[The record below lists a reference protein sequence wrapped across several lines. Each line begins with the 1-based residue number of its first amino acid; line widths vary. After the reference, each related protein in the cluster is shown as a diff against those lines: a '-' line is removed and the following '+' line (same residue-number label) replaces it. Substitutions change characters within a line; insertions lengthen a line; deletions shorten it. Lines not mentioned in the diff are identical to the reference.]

1 MGRINMSRVILG
13 GIVAGL
19 VVNVGEFLLNGVFL
33 ADYYAEMGGR
43 LGLPAMDTPVFVTYV
58 ILSLLLGTVAV
69 WLYAAARPRFGPGP
83 ATALRIG
90 IAVWFCSYV
99 MAAAGSWGVG
109 LMELRTAL
117 LSVAWGFVEI
127 PLATVAGAWAYHEE

>member
-1 MGRINMSRVILG
+1 MSQINVTRVILG

-43 LGLPAMDTPVFVTYV
+43 LGLPAMDTPVFVTFV

-69 WLYAAARPRFGPGP
+69 WLYAAARPRLGPGV
-83 ATALRIG
+83 ATAVKVG
-90 IAVWFCSYV
+90 VAVWFCSYV
-99 MAAAGSWGVG
+99 MSAMGSWGVG
-109 LMELRTAL
+109 LMDLRTVL
-117 LSVAWGFVEI
+117 LSVGWGLIEV
-127 PLATVAGAWAYHEE
+127 PLATVAGAWAYQEE